1 MDFSCFIRLVTY
13 HRTIHSS
20 LGDLRG
26 DAVEVPP
33 ALAGEPPPAVR
44 RVLLHPLER
53 LQRLQALPRHRAGAR
68 APVRGLGTV
77 VAAHCNEDAQI
88 QVQDLENSI
97 KLASLHGQ

>member
-1 MDFSCFIRLVTY
+1 MDFSRFIHLVTY
-13 HRTIHSS
+13 HQTNHSS
-20 LGDLRG
+20 LGDLCG

-68 APVRGLGTV
+68 APVRGLGPV
-77 VAAHCNEDAQI
+77 VAPHCNEEGQ
-88 QVQDLENSI
+88 NSG
-97 KLASLHGQ
+97 SGS

>member
-1 MDFSCFIRLVTY
+1 MHLNRRGISTDWNSVDFSMFYSLSYISSND
-13 HRTIHSS
+13 SS
-20 LGDLRG
+20 LGDLCG
-26 DAVEVPP
+26 DAVKVPP

-77 VAAHCNEDAQI
+77 VAAHCNEDA
-88 QVQDLENSI
+88 
-97 KLASLHGQ
+97 